1 MESAGIDDPELG
13 GAVMHGVETPQ
24 QRPFMPQP
32 VRPIQREFRPD
43 DPERTCAAIGQPRGQ
58 MPGAGSSINCVSPMI
73 PPNSKSSC
81 DVPLLES
88 VWRIL
93 ASVWPSGLVHSRSCG
108 IQLSRKNN
116 VTIRTTCA
124 MLKYNTGRPCVN
136 PYAIVAMHRIISL
149 GQAMPEMKYLVLDS
163 LSEMSRFFY
172 AHPTGFTIGFVDR
185 GNCSSIFRSFKA
197 KIPENVEHRR
207 RRFKRITL
215 LNPGRRALK

>member
-1 MESAGIDDPELG
+1 
-13 GAVMHGVETPQ
+13 
-24 QRPFMPQP
+24 
-32 VRPIQREFRPD
+32 
-43 DPERTCAAIGQPRGQ
+43 

-108 IQLSRKNN
+108 IQCSRKNN
-116 VTIRTTCA
+116 VTIRTTYA
-124 MLKYNTGRPCVN
+124 MLKYRTGRPRVN
-136 PYAIVAMHRIISL
+136 PYAIDAMHRTINP
-149 GQAMPEMKYLVLDS
+149 GQARQEMKYLLLDS
-163 LSEMSRFFY
+163 ISEMPRFSRAPY
-172 AHPTGFTIGFVDR
+172 GVYHRTLSIAETV
-185 GNCSSIFRSFKA
+185 SSIFRSFKA

-215 LNPGRRALK
+215 LNPGRRALN